1 MLSDT
6 HSVFVSF
13 TLDFSFFVMNTVKK
27 KRDLYITNIIFY
39 FATVYVEVE

>member
-13 TLDFSFFVMNTVKK
+13 TLDFPFSVMKTVKK
-27 KRDLYITNIIFY
+27 KCDLNIANIIFY

>member
-6 HSVFVSF
+6 HSVFICF
-13 TLDFSFFVMNTVKK
+13 TLNFSLSVMKAIKK

>member
-13 TLDFSFFVMNTVKK
+13 TLDFSFFVMKTVKK
-27 KRDLYITNIIFY
+27 KRDLYIAHHIFY
-39 FATVYVEVE
+39 FTTVYVEIE